1 MRLRRRRLRQT
12 LMRALDAVRAALRRG
27 TSALWQALRGAEG
40 DQAYES
46 YLRHA
51 AKIPGRPLTA
61 KEFYREQLQRK
72 YSRPNRCC

>member
-1 MRLRRRRLRQT
+1 MRTLDTIRDAFRRSR
-12 LMRALDAVRAALRRG
+12 
-27 TSALWQALRGAEG
+27 SALWQALRGAEG

-51 AKIPGRPLTA
+51 EKMPGRPLTA
-61 KEFYREQLQRK
+61 KEFYRDQLQRK